1 MAKIAFILLCH
12 KDPEAIIAQANR
24 LTAVG
29 DFVSIHFD
37 AGSKY
42 GDFQH
47 IRSALKDNPNV
58 TYAKKRVKC
67 GWAEWSLVQ
76 ATLNAIEAA
85 LDSFPKASHFY
96 MVSGDCMSIK
106 SYGYMRNFLDNSDVD
121 YIESF
126 DFFESDWIKTGM
138 KEDRLHYRH
147 FFNERTQKW
156 LFYTSLNLQRRFGL
170 SREVPNDIQVQI
182 GSQWWCLRRR
192 TVESIMEFIKRRRDV
207 VNFFKTTWIPDET
220 FFQTLVRHLIP
231 DNQIRTRTLTFLVF
245 SDYGMPATFY
255 NDHYDFLI
263 EQDYLFARK
272 ISPGAHELKA
282 RLGEL
287 YSSEQ
292 TDFNVSMQGKSLYQ
306 FLTQRGRVGQR
317 YARRF
322 WETEG
327 SIGRDRMLYLVVC
340 KKWHVAKRFVNQ
352 FGPHIDGPLLEYIF
366 NETYEN
372 IPDLGGIL
380 SSEEKKS
387 RHRRSLV
394 RMLFEYYKTDRLL
407 LCLDPGDFD
416 ILQDFCSDIALTRV
430 LEIVCLMD
438 DDYILGHAKRVNL
451 ISDTTPAEAISALL
465 PSIRNELYHQSE
477 RIIDAG
483 FDNFFRITEQGNL
496 KKNSDQIK
504 LFCELDEETATA
516 IMEQDWLFA
525 D

>member
-1 MAKIAFILLCH
+1 
-12 KDPEAIIAQANR
+12 
-24 LTAVG
+24 
-29 DFVSIHFD
+29 
-37 AGSKY
+37 
-42 GDFQH
+42 
-47 IRSALKDNPNV
+47 
-58 TYAKKRVKC
+58 
-67 GWAEWSLVQ
+67 
-76 ATLNAIEAA
+76 
-85 LDSFPKASHFY
+85 
-96 MVSGDCMSIK
+96 
-106 SYGYMRNFLDNSDVD
+106 MRNFLDNSDVD

-207 VNFFKTTWIPDET
+207 VNFFKITWIPDET

-245 SDYGMPATFY
+245 SDYGMPAAFY

-272 ISPGAHELKA
+272 ISSGAHELKA

-287 YSSEQ
+287 YSSAQ
-292 TDFNVSMQGKSLYQ
+292 TDYNVSMQGKSLYQ

-352 FGPHIDGPLLEYIF
+352 FGPHINGPLLEYIF
-366 NETYEN
+366 NETYKN
-372 IPDLGGIL
+372 IPDLGG
-380 SSEEKKS
+380 
-387 RHRRSLV
+387 
-394 RMLFEYYKTDRLL
+394 YYRVKRKNRT
-407 LCLDPGDFD
+407 
-416 ILQDFCSDIALTRV
+416 IAAPSFGCFLNTTRQIDYFSASTRV
-430 LEIVCLMD
+430 
-438 DDYILGHAKRVNL
+438 ILTYCRIFVP
-451 ISDTTPAEAISALL
+451 ILL
-465 PSIRNELYHQSE
+465 
-477 RIIDAG
+477 
-483 FDNFFRITEQGNL
+483 
-496 KKNSDQIK
+496 
-504 LFCELDEETATA
+504 
-516 IMEQDWLFA
+516 
-525 D
+525 